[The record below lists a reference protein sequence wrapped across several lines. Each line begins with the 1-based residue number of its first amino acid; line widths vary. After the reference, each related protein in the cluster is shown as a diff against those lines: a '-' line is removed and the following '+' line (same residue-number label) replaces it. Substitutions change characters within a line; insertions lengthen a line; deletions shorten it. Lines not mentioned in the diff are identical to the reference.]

1 MKTPIIL
8 LTLAFAVPAA
18 AQNDGAD
25 DVTEHTFTD
34 ATDVEGGRNTAW
46 GERLRARNLRIPRR
60 SLVRPRTNFV
70 PELMKSVED
79 M

>member
-1 MKTPIIL
+1 MKPTILL
-8 LTLAFAVPAA
+8 LTLAFAAPAA
-18 AQNDGAD
+18 AQNEGD

-34 ATDVEGGRNTAW
+34 ADDVEGGRNTPY
-46 GERLRARNLRIPRR
+46 GELFRVRTRLPRR
-60 SLVRPRTNFV
+60 SLVRPRTHFI